1 MAHLLEIKNL
11 KAKVID
17 ENKMILKGVNLTVN
31 EGEIHAIMGPNGSG
45 KSTLANVIMGNPKFE
60 ITEGEILF
68 KGQSIL
74 DLDTAERAK
83 LGLFMSFQSP
93 EEIEGVKT
101 RQLLLNSYRNIK
113 SEDDSSALKV
123 NKKIMDLSD
132 VVSLDKVFLDRYVNT
147 GFSGGEKKKSEILQ
161 MGLLSPKLT
170 ILDEIDSGLD
180 VDALKIVSESINKF
194 KNENMGM
201 LIITHYQR
209 ILNYIKPDFVHVYYD
224 GKIISTG
231 DADLAKEIEEKG
243 YTMIKEEEDA

>member
-11 KAKVID
+11 KAKVLD
-17 ENKMILKGVNLTVN
+17 ENKMILKGVNLKIN

-60 ITEGEILF
+60 VTEGDILF

-74 DLDTAERAK
+74 DLDTDERAK

-93 EEIEGVKT
+93 EEIEGVKM
-101 RQLLLNSYRNIK
+101 RQFLLNSYRNINP
-113 SEDDSSALKV
+113 EDDSSALKV
-123 NKKIMDLSD
+123 NRKIMDLSD

-161 MGLLSPKLT
+161 MGLISPKLT

-180 VDALKIVSESINKF
+180 VDALRVVSESINKF
-194 KNENMGM
+194 TNENMGM
-201 LIITHYQR
+201 LMITHYQR
-209 ILNYIKPDFVHVYYD
+209 ILNYVKPDFVHVYYD

-231 DADLAKEIEEKG
+231 DAALAEEIEEKG
-243 YTMIKEEEDA
+243 YTMIKEEEEA